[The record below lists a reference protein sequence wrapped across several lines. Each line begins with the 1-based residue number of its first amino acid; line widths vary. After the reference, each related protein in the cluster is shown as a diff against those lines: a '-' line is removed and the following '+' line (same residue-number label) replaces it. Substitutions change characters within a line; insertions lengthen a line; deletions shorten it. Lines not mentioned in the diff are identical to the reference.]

1 MQARG
6 NLHVKLLLQQFSYNN
21 FWSIDNYICVNIY
34 YEPSVVPNQ
43 KTYIEKAATRR
54 THASAK
60 GAESKIQIMSKLRQK
75 EIQFSK
81 LKIKCVRVLECM
93 KMHKN
98 RFISPILRCPTSFS
112 HSPISPCRRRN
123 YFVKCNVNIRDYY
136 CCSFSSNNFICFVYN
151 PLGMNPGNFRCNI
164 KWLILLVCAHTE
176 RLPALTLAEWRYPAF
191 VCFRFVIAF

>member
-75 EIQFSK
+75 KVLFSK
-81 LKIKCVRVLECM
+81 FKIKCVRVLKWTE
-93 KMHKN
+93 KTQKPFH
-98 RFISPILRCPTSFS
+98 FT
-112 HSPISPCRRRN
+112 
-123 YFVKCNVNIRDYY
+123 
-136 CCSFSSNNFICFVYN
+136 
-151 PLGMNPGNFRCNI
+151 NI
-164 KWLILLVCAHTE
+164 KMSYIV
-176 RLPALTLAEWRYPAF
+176 LPLSDLTMPTT
-191 VCFRFVIAF
+191 